1 MDKHGP
7 MEISDE
13 RLVGQ
18 LAILPEN
25 SQVLIQS
32 FGGLEKFLL
41 SSTAFVKHEGL
52 ICLAEYAA
60 VVAASMD
67 SSNTGDVPK
76 PSLNS
81 DSLNQHDI
89 VKGTQELGVYELKQ
103 KGYSKINKD
112 PLLGGGKSSSVINGV
127 AHGRSLYASNNYNMG
142 GVGVKKNSAMSHPT
156 SRQGYHT
163 PAPPPGLNSPLGK
176 SPYSNKSMHM
186 HSNNS
191 NCSNSSHLLEGAGRK
206 TSNNAKHHNSK
217 ESLSGINSTLD
228 PIDNT
233 LAFSN
238 AKKLMGLTS
247 STSTEHSQEGPNGED
262 DELIG
267 NLFDYNAFGTGSSSN
282 HLSPP
287 SSEGFFPNAYPQ
299 ESIDSANLS
308 DITAPPMDTTV
319 TSKPPKKFSSSK
331 FESAIAASNAMD
343 YTEDMKP
350 LPSGVN
356 MKVATTSGYN
366 KNTSTVSSGVNIS
379 YGNGRHHMEPV
390 YLPPPPPIVPQP
402 LVVDK
407 KDACVETD
415 IVYVYLENYKEKYED
430 GVKSQSEVVKRLQ
443 ESEDRRV
450 QMSKTHAVE
459 MDLAVR
465 RATENAKLVMC
476 TLCVVSWWV
485 LWLNYVIT
493 GWTM

>member
-13 RLVGQ
+13 RLFGQ
-18 LAILPEN
+18 LSILPEN

-60 VVAASMD
+60 VVAASMN
-67 SSNTGDVPK
+67 SSNADEMRK

-81 DSLNQHDI
+81 DSLKQRDI
-89 VKGTQELGVYELKQ
+89 VKGTQELSAYELKQ
-103 KGYSKINKD
+103 KNNSKINKD

-127 AHGRSLYASNNYNMG
+127 AHGRSLYASNSNMG
-142 GVGVKKNSAMSHPT
+142 GVGIKKNSYPT
-156 SRQGYHT
+156 PRQGYHMPT
-163 PAPPPGLNSPLGK
+163 PPSGLNPSLGK
-176 SPYSNKSMHM
+176 SPYSNKSIHT

-191 NCSNSSHLLEGAGRK
+191 NYSNSSHLLEAASRK
-206 TSNNAKHHNSK
+206 TSNNAKHHHSK
-217 ESLSGINSTLD
+217 ESLSSINSNLD
-228 PIDNT
+228 STDNT

-238 AKKLMGLTS
+238 TKKLGGPS
-247 STSTEHSQEGPNGED
+247 NSTSTEHSQEGPNGED

-267 NLFDYNAFGTGSSSN
+267 NLFEYNAFGTGSSSN
-282 HLSPP
+282 NYLSP
-287 SSEGFFPNAYPQ
+287 SNEGFFPNAYPQ
-299 ESIDSANLS
+299 DQIDCTNLA
-308 DITAPPMDTTV
+308 DIVAPPVDASV
-319 TSKPPKKFSSSK
+319 TSKPGFGKKSSSSK
-331 FESAIAASNAMD
+331 LESAITASDAMD
-343 YTEDMKP
+343 CTEDMKP
-350 LPSGVN
+350 LLSGVN
-356 MKVATTSGYN
+356 KKAATSSGYS
-366 KNTSTVSSGVNIS
+366 KNASTSSSSANVL

-390 YLPPPPPIVPQP
+390 YLPPLPPIIPQP
-402 LVVDK
+402 SLVDK

-415 IVYVYLENYKEKYED
+415 VVYVYCENYKEKYES

-465 RATENAKLVMC
+465 RATENAKKVM
-476 TLCVVSWWV
+476 LC
-485 LWLNYVIT
+485 
-493 GWTM
+493 G